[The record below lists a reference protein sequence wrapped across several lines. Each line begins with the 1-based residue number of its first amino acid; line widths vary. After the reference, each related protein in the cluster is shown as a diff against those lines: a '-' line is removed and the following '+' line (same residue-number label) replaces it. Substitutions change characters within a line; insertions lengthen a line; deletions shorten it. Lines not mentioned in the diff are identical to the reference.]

1 LALLGALGLAL
12 GSAAA
17 HPTLLLGSG
26 LALAAA
32 SALHL
37 AAWRTQTNAARR
49 ERERMAHIDR
59 QIVEIVRRHATLL
72 ERRKAQ
78 VDAVCDRI
86 EALSA
91 WDRDIARFHEQFVHA
106 RIAPFKGAESD
117 DEILARVQLAA
128 DEVLSLRARVSRS
141 AA

>member
-1 LALLGALGLAL
+1 LALFGALGFAL

-17 HPTLLLGSG
+17 SPSLLAAAAT
-26 LALAAA
+26 ALAAA
-32 SALHL
+32 FALHL
-37 AAWRTQTNAARR
+37 SAWRSNAEETRR

-59 QIVEIVRRHATLL
+59 QIVEILRRHASLL

-78 VDAVCDRI
+78 LEAAGDRG

-91 WDRDIARFHEQFVHA
+91 WDRDIARFHEQFVHE
-106 RIAPFKGAESD
+106 RIAPYKRAESD
-117 DEILARVQLAA
+117 AEILARVQLAA